1 MQSPEKPLDQLDFS
15 QQLGLIKLLYS
26 ALHER
31 FEAYKSILDLMMEV
45 KGIFWSGRARTR
57 GTLAQVDMWLAQL
70 KALRSISDD
79 GIRAS
84 HYREL
89 VSLDEKLTR
98 LMKEWR
104 DANRR

>member
-1 MQSPEKPLDQLDFS
+1 MSSLEKPLDRLDFA

-26 ALHER
+26 ALNER
-31 FEAYKSILDLMMEV
+31 FEAYKSMLDLMILA
-45 KGIFWSGRARTR
+45 KGMFWSGRTRTR
-57 GTLAQVDMWLAQL
+57 AAIAQVDVWQAQV

-79 GIRAS
+79 GISSS

-89 VSLDEKLTR
+89 TLLDEKLTR